1 MKSRK
6 FPGLHPGYKTF
17 SALQLSNEIRN
28 DLECSSQVKAFTVF
42 RSMSY
47 AEACAIE
54 WPITAAALRRVA
66 RQYEEDARREDEE
79 AKARALR

>member
-42 RSMSY
+42 RNMSVSLRQ
-47 AEACAIE
+47 ACLTAFTRR
-54 WPITAAALRRVA
+54 PI
-66 RQYEEDARREDEE
+66 QP
-79 AKARALR
+79 